1 MKFRKAREALI
12 LCTWVNFGSLTK
24 CTWVN
29 SGPIVYWTA
38 RDYQNVVGSN
48 LVQSSWVG
56 GRYLGE
62 NPTKRRLRRYT
73 VRFGAIVSF
82 RRANIDLQGVMARR
96 RRFFFWNQIWSN
108 SPK

>member
-1 MKFRKAREALI
+1 MYLALI

-73 VRFGAIVSF
+73 VLVRFGAIVSF

-96 RRFFFWNQIWSN
+96 RRLFL
-108 SPK
+108 